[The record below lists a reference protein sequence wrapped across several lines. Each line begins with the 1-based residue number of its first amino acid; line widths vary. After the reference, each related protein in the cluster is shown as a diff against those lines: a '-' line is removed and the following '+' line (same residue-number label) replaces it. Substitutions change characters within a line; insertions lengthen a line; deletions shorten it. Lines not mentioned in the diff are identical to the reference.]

1 LFERFPE
8 LAEGELSHLR
18 SVLVKGET
26 LAVIALEIKLDD
38 YIRLGVGERKSG
50 GATRPSILADAFEA
64 LIGAI
69 YVDGGFDV
77 AKAWV
82 LSLFESRLDAI
93 NPKINT
99 KDSKT
104 QLQEYLQS
112 KKHPLPSYHLL
123 KAEGKQHQQVFTI
136 ACRVEGEGQVE
147 AAGPSKKVAEQ
158 NAAYAMMQ
166 KLHAWKNQ

>member
-1 LFERFPE
+1 MKDFHALLGCINYAAKNRALFEQALTHRSFSRDNNERLEFIGDAMLDLVIGASLFERFPE

-77 AKAWV
+77 ARAWV
-82 LSLFESRLDAI
+82 L
-93 NPKINT
+93 
-99 KDSKT
+99 
-104 QLQEYLQS
+104 
-112 KKHPLPSYHLL
+112 
-123 KAEGKQHQQVFTI
+123 
-136 ACRVEGEGQVE
+136 
-147 AAGPSKKVAEQ
+147 
-158 NAAYAMMQ
+158 
-166 KLHAWKNQ
+166 